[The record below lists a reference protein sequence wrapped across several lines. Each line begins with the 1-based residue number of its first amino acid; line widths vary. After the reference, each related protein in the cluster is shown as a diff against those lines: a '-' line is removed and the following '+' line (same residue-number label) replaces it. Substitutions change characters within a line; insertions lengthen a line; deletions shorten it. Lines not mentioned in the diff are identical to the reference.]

1 MFDKKDYTNL
11 SLEELVL
18 KQTVLTKRNKTFV
31 IISVFSVVFT
41 FFAIYKEISGAMHV
55 FLILGSMFFLTNNST
70 ELKKVQVEI
79 EKRKN

>member
-1 MFDKKDYTNL
+1 MTDKKDYSNL

-18 KQTVLTKRNKTFV
+18 KQTALTKRNKTFV

-41 FFAIYKEISGAMHV
+41 FFAIYKKSSGAMHV
-55 FLILGSMFFLTNNST
+55 FLILGSMFFLANNST
-70 ELKKVQVEI
+70 ELKKVQIEI